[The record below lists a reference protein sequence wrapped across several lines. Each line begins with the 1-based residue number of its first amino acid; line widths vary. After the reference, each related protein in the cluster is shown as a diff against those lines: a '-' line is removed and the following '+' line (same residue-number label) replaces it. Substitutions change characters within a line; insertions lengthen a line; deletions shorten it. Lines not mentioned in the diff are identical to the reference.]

1 MFDVS
6 ARPRVPDG
14 VLTFAV
20 PWSKF
25 ERMLANAD
33 ETFLTTESWAKVQ
46 RRIAR
51 QTGAEK

>member
-1 MFDVS
+1 
-6 ARPRVPDG
+6 

-25 ERMLANAD
+25 ERMLGNAD
-33 ETFLTTESWAKVQ
+33 ETFLTTESWAKVR

-51 QTGAEK
+51 RTGAEG